1 MHDRLI
7 GVIEAD
13 VRRVQVLSGERRCER
28 LELLGWARVLLVGN
42 LYLEL
47 RLLSSE
53 VVRLL
58 KVIDARQLEED
69 LVLAHRLDHRLRD
82 AEAVDATVDHAPR
95 AVVVVGDA
103 LAGRDLAGVHLEEEL
118 GPALE
123 VKPEVGLDLLVD
135 LDRAQVEAD
144 AGAGRWKR
152 ERELMFRDVEE
163 DRQHEDHEDEPGEGA
178 VHKKSLEGNHTSR
191 RAFRRSRASRISRSN
206 GVSPSIGAAPFVGRV
221 AGIDGT
227 GAAGAAASA
236 ALSSSL
242 SALRNSSRS

>member
-1 MHDRLI
+1 MKNATRRSPIAPAMRLRST
-7 GVIEAD
+7 D
-13 VRRVQVLSGERRCER
+13 CRPRVGSTRDDWITVSDTGSAPELMR
-28 LELLGWARVLLVGN
+28 L
-42 LYLEL
+42 
-47 RLLSSE
+47 E

-178 VHKKSLEGNHTSR
+178 VHKKK
-191 RAFRRSRASRISRSN
+191 FR
-206 GVSPSIGAAPFVGRV
+206 G
-221 AGIDGT
+221 
-227 GAAGAAASA
+227 
-236 ALSSSL
+236 
-242 SALRNSSRS
+242 